1 MMGASFHDGP
11 DAITVERTA
20 CVRSA
25 VSPIVG
31 DASKGARAGNAISLS
46 SN

>member
-20 CVRSA
+20 CVPSTA
-25 VSPIVG
+25 SLIVE
-31 DASKGARAGNAISLS
+31 DVDQSLETLRASVRK
-46 SN
+46 